1 MKSISKILVCGKDST
16 SGYLS
21 QQLKLQD
28 FNVVNVS
35 ANPLDII
42 CESYRSMPSAV
53 IFSSVVEQPVKLI
66 DHLKGISSSPKVFVI
81 KSQKEI
87 FNNSELEEKC
97 DGCFDQPL
105 DIEKIS
111 QTLQSKISNSLTEDN
126 GNEETYK
133 VLYNYISQLLNELC
147 VTANYNG
154 YLYLREAIK
163 IVSAHPVSAR
173 GFSTKI
179 YPHIADKFNV
189 KTTSVERN
197 IRTAI
202 NRSWDKAQKETKVN
216 TFGVF
221 AANDKWRPTNSE
233 YILILADMVS
243 RKFDKIV

>member
-1 MKSISKILVCGKDST
+1 
-16 SGYLS
+16 
-21 QQLKLQD
+21 
-28 FNVVNVS
+28 
-35 ANPLDII
+35 A
-42 CESYRSMPSAV
+42 AV
-53 IFSSVVEQPVKLI
+53 MFSSMVEQPVKLI
-66 DHLKGISSSPKVFVI
+66 EHLKSISSSPLVYVI
-81 KSQKEI
+81 KSHKEV
-87 FNNSELEEKC
+87 FNNHELEEKS

-111 QTLQSKISNSLTEDN
+111 RTLEAKICNSVTGDN
-126 GNEETYK
+126 ENEEEYK

-163 IVSAHPVSAR
+163 MVSAHPVTAR
-173 GFSTKI
+173 GFSTNI

-202 NRSWDKAQKETKVN
+202 SRSWDKAQTETKVN

-243 RKFDKIV
+243 RKFDNMV